1 MPLLNHNSYWYFD
14 TQGSRNEELIREER
28 SNSMFRRIKDWDNE
42 PDDYYLIE
50 FKAITAL
57 ERVNL
62 ITIIP
67 EDILARIK
75 NPDDPCYLILENFHE
90 GFSYIIKQLYDS
102 VITRYK
108 IPPHKMILYTGALDI
123 QEKLDEY
130 VERYKVKPFR
140 LEAMLEFELSTQS
153 RWEHDI
159 TEDYPVT
166 LQSMKYHKKYLNFNR
181 RWRAHRPLLT
191 ALLKVC
197 DLIDKGYVSLA
208 PSDDNRSWKREMDHI
223 IEICREHNNE
233 RLAHILMKNRTEIE
247 NMGDLYLDKPDLT
260 VNQALAEITP
270 EIRKMYEHT
279 YFSVISETIFF
290 TNYRNWED
298 SAFLSEKTFKAILF
312 KHPFILVATPN
323 TLKYLKAI
331 GYKTFSPV
339 IDESYDS
346 IEDNT
351 LRMIA
356 IVKEIN
362 RLCKL
367 EGPALESYLKYC
379 REICDYNFKVFT
391 EKKQFSYGHDY
402 EL

>member
-1 MPLLNHNSYWYFD
+1 
-14 TQGSRNEELIREER
+14 
-28 SNSMFRRIKDWDNE
+28 MFRRIKDWDNE

-270 EIRKMYEHT
+270 EIRKMYENT

>member
-1 MPLLNHNSYWYFD
+1 M
-14 TQGSRNEELIREER
+14 
-28 SNSMFRRIKDWDNE
+28 
-42 PDDYYLIE
+42 
-50 FKAITAL
+50 
-57 ERVNL
+57 
-62 ITIIP
+62 IP
-67 EDILARIK
+67 EDILARVK
-75 NPDDPCYLILENFHE
+75 NPNDPCYLILENFHE
-90 GFSYIIKQLYDS
+90 GFSYIIRQLYES
-102 VITRYK
+102 IINRYK
-108 IPPHKMILYTGALDI
+108 IPAHKMILFTGALDI

-130 VERYKVKPFR
+130 VEKHKVKPFR

-166 LQSMKYHKKYLNFNR
+166 LQSKKYSKKKYLNFNR
-181 RWRAHRPLLT
+181 RWRPHRPLLT

-197 DLIDKGYVSLA
+197 DLLKYGHVSLA
-208 PSDDNRSWKREMDHI
+208 PSDDSRGWRNEMDHI
-223 IEICREHNNE
+223 IEICRECGNE
-233 RLAHILMKNRTEIE
+233 RLAQILMKNRKDIE

-260 VNQALAEITP
+260 INQASAEITP
-270 EIRKMYEHT
+270 EINKLYEDT
-279 YFSVISETIFF
+279 YFSVISETIYF
-290 TNYRNWED
+290 TKYRDWED

-323 TLKYLKAI
+323 TLKYLKAL

-367 EGPALESYLKYC
+367 RGPALEDYLTYC

-391 EKKQFSYGHDY
+391 EKKEFSYPHDY